1 MIPKTV
7 IAMLIARLS
16 SAIAMN
22 GMVCAGVTVA
32 SPPFIAAMK
41 LLNAQS
47 HIGVMTIIRSAA
59 IMVGIA
65 KFLTALYFSMG

>member
-16 SAIAMN
+16 SAIAMS
-22 GMVCAGVTVA
+22 GGVGVGVTVA